1 MPAEAQKQL
10 FYEDVEVG
18 QEITPL
24 VKGPM
29 TTLHLM
35 RWSAA
40 IENWHRI
47 HYDRPY
53 AVEHDKLPDV
63 LVAGSW
69 KQQALVQMLK
79 DWCGAG
85 GWLWKIR
92 YQFRAMDPVGAT
104 LTCWGQ
110 ITTSTYVM
118 ASDLSNVT
126 SVCATR
132 TTRKRRQAP
141 PSPSCH
147 CAGTAGALSIC
158 RRQRISAEG

>member
-1 MPAEAQKQL
+1 
-10 FYEDVEVG
+10 
-18 QEITPL
+18 
-24 VKGPM
+24 M

-63 LVAGSW
+63 LVSGMEAAS
-69 KQQALVQMLK
+69 LVQMLK

-85 GWLWKIR
+85 GWLWKIH

-110 ITTSTYVM
+110 ITDKYVRDGLGFVECDIGM
-118 ASDLSNVT
+118 RNQDDQE
-126 SVCATR
+126 
-132 TTRKRRQAP
+132 TTP
-141 PSPSCH
+141 
-147 CAGTAGALSIC
+147 GTAVVVLIARGRPVPYPFVAP
-158 RRQRISAEG
+158 RE

>member
-1 MPAEAQKQL
+1 MSGEAKKQL

-29 TTLHLM
+29 TTMHLM

-47 HYDRPY
+47 HYDRPF

-79 DWCGAG
+79 DWCGEA

-92 YQFRAMDPVGAT
+92 YQFRALDPVGAT
-104 LTCWGQ
+104 LTCWGRV
-110 ITTSTYVM
+110 TDTYVRD
-118 ASDLSNVT
+118 DLGFIECEIGMRNQDGQES
-126 SVCATR
+126 
-132 TTRKRRQAP
+132 AP
-141 PSPSCH
+141 
-147 CAGTAGALSIC
+147 GTAVIVLPLRG
-158 RRQRISAEG
+158 RKPVPYPFETK

>member
-1 MPAEAQKQL
+1 MPGEAKKQR
-10 FYEDVEVG
+10 FYEDVEIG

-24 VKGPM
+24 EKGPM

-47 HYDRPY
+47 HYDRPF

-79 DWCGAG
+79 DWCGES
-85 GWLWKIR
+85 GWLWKIS

-104 LTCWGQ
+104 LTCWGRVTEKYVRDELGFVECEIGMHNQ
-110 ITTSTYVM
+110 HGQETTPGIAVAVLPLRGGRPVPYPFV
-118 ASDLSNVT
+118 
-126 SVCATR
+126 
-132 TTRKRRQAP
+132 P
-141 PSPSCH
+141 PK
-147 CAGTAGALSIC
+147 
-158 RRQRISAEG
+158 E

>member
-1 MPAEAQKQL
+1 MPGEAKKQL
-10 FYEDVEVG
+10 FYEDIEIG

-47 HYDRPY
+47 HYDRPF

-69 KQQALVQMLK
+69 KQQVLVQMLK
-79 DWCGAG
+79 DWCGES
-85 GWLWKIR
+85 GWLWKIS

-104 LTCWGQ
+104 LTCWGRV
-110 ITTSTYVM
+110 TDKYVRDGLGVVECEIGM
-118 ASDLSNVT
+118 RNQHGQE
-126 SVCATR
+126 AT
-132 TTRKRRQAP
+132 P
-141 PSPSCH
+141 
-147 CAGTAGALSIC
+147 GTAVAVLPLRGGRPSLTHLC
-158 RRQRISAEG
+158 HRRSK

>member
-1 MPAEAQKQL
+1 MPAESSKQL
-10 FYEDVEVG
+10 LYEDVEIG

-29 TTLHLM
+29 TTSHLM
-35 RWSAA
+35 RWSSA

-47 HYDRPY
+47 HYDRPF

-79 DWCGAG
+79 DWCGGG
-85 GWLWKIR
+85 GWLWTIN

-104 LTCWGQ
+104 LTCWGLVTDKSVRGGLGFIECDIGMRNQ
-110 ITTSTYVM
+110 DGQETT
-118 ASDLSNVT
+118 L
-126 SVCATR
+126 
-132 TTRKRRQAP
+132 
-141 PSPSCH
+141 
-147 CAGTAGALSIC
+147 GTAVAVLPLRGGRPVPYPFVLPP
-158 RRQRISAEG
+158 ED

>member
-1 MPAEAQKQL
+1 MPAEVKKQI

-24 VKGPM
+24 PKGPM

-63 LVAGSW
+63 LVSGYW

-79 DWCGAG
+79 DWCGEG
-85 GWLWKIR
+85 GWLWKIN

-104 LTCWGQ
+104 LTCWGLVTDKSVRGGLGFIECDIGMRNQ
-110 ITTSTYVM
+110 DGQEST
-118 ASDLSNVT
+118 
-126 SVCATR
+126 
-132 TTRKRRQAP
+132 P
-141 PSPSCH
+141 
-147 CAGTAGALSIC
+147 GTAVVVLPLRGGRPVPYPFVAP
-158 RRQRISAEG
+158 QP

>member
-10 FYEDVEVG
+10 FYEDVEIG
-18 QEITPL
+18 QTITPL

-29 TTLHLM
+29 TTCHLM

-47 HYDRPY
+47 HYDRPF
-53 AVEHDKLPDV
+53 AVEHDKLADV

-79 DWCGAG
+79 DWLGEA
-85 GWLWKIR
+85 GWLWKIS

-104 LTCWGQ
+104 LTCWGC
-110 ITTSTYVM
+110 ITHKYVGDGLGFVECDIGMRNQDGQESTPGTAVGVLPLRGGRPVPYPF
-118 ASDLSNVT
+118 
-126 SVCATR
+126 
-132 TTRKRRQAP
+132 AP
-141 PSPSCH
+141 PKES
-147 CAGTAGALSIC
+147 
-158 RRQRISAEG
+158 Q

>member
-1 MPAEAQKQL
+1 MPAEANKQL
-10 FYEDVEVG
+10 FYEDIEIG

-47 HYDRPY
+47 HYDRPF

-110 ITTSTYVM
+110 VTDKYVRDGLGVVECDIGMRNQDDQETT
-118 ASDLSNVT
+118 
-126 SVCATR
+126 
-132 TTRKRRQAP
+132 P
-141 PSPSCH
+141 
-147 CAGTAGALSIC
+147 GTAVAVLPLRGGRPVPYPFVPPEDQC
-158 RRQRISAEG
+158 